1 MKKVNFYFLTLIV
14 AAALLSGCSD
24 DETTASSSGAANIN
38 TGSLGDSTPTGKIDA
53 NSFHFFYDPAIPP
66 VIDSDSLAYTQQQV
80 TITAYAD
87 DINDLRVDGQTVNF
101 ATEWGTWLDE
111 LDSCVI
117 VDGQCSVVW
126 RSENPS
132 THPTDCLVAITAW
145 TTGEESFVDFNRN
158 GAFDVTD
165 TLFDLPEPFLDVNS
179 NTAFDAAVFS
189 LGGEPELIDII
200 NFDGSTPG
208 TANGSH
214 DNGNNLYEGS
224 RCAANNAARCSGRTS
239 TMIHQRQNLLIQEPF
254 VDSNDLDGDGDTTEF
269 IVRC

>member
-1 MKKVNFYFLTLIV
+1 MKKVNFYFLTLV
-14 AAALLSGCSD
+14 VVTTLLAGCSD
-24 DETTASSSGAANIN
+24 DETVASSTNGGGTN

-53 NSFHFFYDPAIPP
+53 NSFHFLYDPAIPP
-66 VIDSDSLAYTQQQV
+66 VINSVSLAYTQQEV
-80 TITAYAD
+80 TISVFAD
-87 DINDLRVDGQTVNF
+87 DINDLRVEGQTVNF

-117 VDGQCSVVW
+117 TNGQCSVVW

-132 THPTDCLVAITAW
+132 THPADCLVAITAW

-158 GAFDVTD
+158 GQFDVTD
-165 TLFDLPEPFLDVNS
+165 TLFDLEEPYLDVNS
-179 NTAFDAAVFS
+179 NGAFDAAVFS

-200 NFDGSTPG
+200 NFDGTTPG

-224 RCAANNAARCSGRTS
+224 RCAANNTARCSGRTS
-239 TMIHQRQNLLIQEPF
+239 IMIHQRQNLLIQEPF
-254 VDSNDLDGDGDTTEF
+254 TDSDDLDNDGDTTEL